1 MTGFLND
8 PLWQGIVS
16 GFVKGTK
23 SVIGGLIDKS
33 ETDKVKQEFA
43 DSTKAL
49 QQGYQQIVDKQN
61 SILNGDAIQQEAP
74 TKEELYAN
82 IFKPNS
88 KLLTER
94 GKPYRQALED
104 TYKNMFKNP
113 DNQIIEQADGS
124 KVLVDKNTGQVLKTI
139 TPPTAPKEDKTI
151 SIAKFKQM
159 TVDDVEKLTDI
170 DATRGMEYFS
180 DDVRTE
186 LFKRYPALEDEYNYK
201 HHLGVYAKD
210 ETSGNSRHSSRGTVD
225 ESLQPN
231 YREKKIITDAL
242 VDIGK
247 DLKFGGN
254 DATVAEKKKQLME
267 TYGWDEAY
275 INSLATDA
283 FNSPAKETKKL
294 TQDAL
299 ETTGYYKDLIKF
311 QNDIENN
318 IYAWIDENGVKHPRY
333 DISPAEWVKEL
344 DEDGWLNS
352 SDAEYETAKRWFMQ
366 KTGKNLDD
374 YTK

>member
-1 MTGFLND
+1 
-8 PLWQGIVS
+8 
-16 GFVKGTK
+16 
-23 SVIGGLIDKS
+23 
-33 ETDKVKQEFA
+33 
-43 DSTKAL
+43 
-49 QQGYQQIVDKQN
+49 
-61 SILNGDAIQQEAP
+61 
-74 TKEELYAN
+74 
-82 IFKPNS
+82 
-88 KLLTER
+88 
-94 GKPYRQALED
+94 
-104 TYKNMFKNP
+104 
-113 DNQIIEQADGS
+113 
-124 KVLVDKNTGQVLKTI
+124 
-139 TPPTAPKEDKTI
+139 
-151 SIAKFKQM
+151 
-159 TVDDVEKLTDI
+159 
-170 DATRGMEYFS
+170 
-180 DDVRTE
+180 
-186 LFKRYPALEDEYNYK
+186 
-201 HHLGVYAKD
+201 
-210 ETSGNSRHSSRGTVD
+210 
-225 ESLQPN
+225 
-231 YREKKIITDAL
+231 
-242 VDIGK
+242 
-247 DLKFGGN
+247 
-254 DATVAEKKKQLME
+254 ME